1 MRVMG
6 IKGIKGMDI
15 NSGEISEAD
24 KKELANFLDTE
35 GFIGITCVKKEGRFI
50 PMVFLSNTNKGW
62 LEDVRGKWGGVVSL
76 KRSANPK
83 WKTAWQWHI
92 HGDNLLQV
100 LDAIRPYLKIKAES
114 CDLCRE
120 LQYRI
125 SHRIGVD
132 HSNRLTLQEKDTR
145 GRLYRKCKMLTATGR
160 KAEQL
165 KMDEPIAQLSL
176 GV

>member
-1 MRVMG
+1 MG
-6 IKGIKGMDI
+6 VIGRRDMNISNRK
-15 NSGEISEAD
+15 ISETD
-24 KKELANFLDTE
+24 KKELANYIDTE
-35 GFIGITCVKKEGRFI
+35 GFVGITCVKKESRFI
-50 PMVFLSNTNKGW
+50 PMLILVNTNKSW
-62 LEDVRGKWGGVVSL
+62 LANIKEKWGGAVSL

-92 HGDNLLQV
+92 HGDNLLYV
-100 LDAIRPYLKIKAES
+100 LDVIRPYLKIKAES

-125 SHRIGVD
+125 SYRIGVD
-132 HSNRLTLQEKDTR
+132 HSNRLTPQEKDTR
-145 GRLYRKCKMLTATGR
+145 ARLYRKCKMLTATGR